1 MYAYRIHLLGRFDL
15 LVDGRSV
22 LLARRE
28 KELLTYLLLQ
38 RQRSAFRHQLSG
50 ALWPETQE
58 ERALQNL
65 STCLWRL
72 RKALRSATAQELVH
86 CSRAMVSLLTSQVWV
101 DYWEFDELARHA
113 LSDGKRISM
122 ERAIELYKGDLVQ
135 GEIDAD
141 WLMQERERAR
151 LTFLKVLSAH
161 AWSLLKMGETTEAL
175 RTFEQ
180 LMVSDPLNEEACRG
194 LMLLHYLHG
203 NSTEALRIYHAFAE
217 RLRMELGVLPDEET
231 RRLHKMIRSGRLL
244 GVEAKLAALSNG
256 SGGNGG
262 IPPMV
267 GRSGELRDLWR
278 MLDVAGEG
286 RGVVV
291 GIEGEAGI
299 GKTRLIVEFSRE
311 AASKGWRVLQATCE
325 EFPRGVPYKPFYT
338 LVDVNLHVNRA
349 SGARASSQPFPDPAA
364 LNLDSSERG
373 NLKMTS
379 EERAAFMEAVA
390 SWLRR
395 QAEACPTVLVI
406 EDLQYADSASIDVLA
421 YLRREIRNCRLAIIL
436 TWRPEDSASRV
447 TKLTRSDGFL
457 SSRMQLTRLSEAEI
471 RGLCRIFAG
480 DVDAFD
486 RVAEHVFRE
495 SEGNPLFA
503 LEILKSL
510 TLRGGKSSAG
520 GSALGVRPGRY
531 RVGPSSLENIL
542 PPAIRRAVRKRLD
555 RLPSR
560 ARRLLAFASACGRS
574 LDLELLSQALRL
586 TKSELAFS
594 LRSLGKLGF
603 IGAYPD
609 GFRFQHEKIR
619 EFCYEG
625 LSAADRAS
633 IHASVVAALEAFWPD
648 RLGEL
653 AFHSERAGQHAKA
666 GAYWEVLGDRATM
679 VWAHRDAVK
688 AYSRAM
694 ESWMASGQLSDEARF
709 ELLRKRAC
717 AWELSEEIERG
728 QGDIEDMLLI
738 ALRTHDE
745 VKRCETLTFQSRLLL
760 RRGLY
765 KEARERAQD
774 SLQLATAIGD
784 PNLMARA
791 REAVAFSYFRSGE
804 YDQAVST
811 FLDLVSTLELLGAR
825 EPLERVWNRIGC
837 IQAAVGDVK
846 SLSSL
851 DRAER
856 FASGDLNE
864 RALRNMLRGQT
875 LAFMGRRD
883 QATTALRFAEN
894 DYRRA
899 GNLSGKAL
907 VNAMLAL
914 VSGCSGDFVSAVKHA
929 REGLPFKCGR
939 AEAYW
944 RVVSTTSL
952 GHGVWLE
959 LGNYRTARKAVMKDM
974 NLLPQIGGRSRANL
988 LDLAA
993 VVALEQGDVDAAH
1006 SFALRALSEVMGTS
1020 DQLFGICLTTLG
1032 RVNMALGQ
1040 AERAVDLLRVAVDLL
1055 DTETNHLEL
1064 TQACSWLAVACQ
1076 RAGRLDEAMASSERA
1091 VNLLAKRKGFAYQPQ
1106 EVLWNHFSVLR
1117 SCGASNASL
1126 ALREAYGIV
1135 TDRASRLGGKM
1146 RARFLSIPVNREIVN
1161 TWEKA
1166 YGRGQAMQDQRQH
1179 SPGAGGQ
1186 LLRQGRVYV
1195 LIPRAGAPWGRPLRD
1210 GEYVE
1215 VIWTVDAGRQD
1226 QALKELKGEVGLRR
1240 ARILRLC
1247 AEASVQG
1254 GEPREE
1260 DLARVLGVSTRTIR
1274 ADIAWLRSQGCI
1286 LQTRGTHLH

>member
-1 MYAYRIHLLGRFDL
+1 MDTYRIYLLGRFDL

-22 LLARRE
+22 QLARRE

-38 RQRSAFRHQLSG
+38 PQRSAFRHLLSG

-72 RKALRSATAQELVH
+72 RVALRSATVQGLVR
-86 CSRAMVSLLTSQVWV
+86 CSRAMVSLLTSEVWV

-113 LSDGKRISM
+113 LGDGNRISM

-141 WLMQERERAR
+141 WLTQERERAR

-161 AWSLLKMGETTEAL
+161 AWSLLKAGETKEAF
-175 RTFEQ
+175 RTFER
-180 LMVSDPLNEEACRG
+180 LIMVDPLNEEACRG

-203 NSTEALRIYHAFAE
+203 SSTEALRTYQAFAE
-217 RLRMELGVLPDEET
+217 NLRVELGVLPDEQT

-244 GVEAKLAALSNG
+244 GVEAKLAALSSG
-256 SGGNGG
+256 SEGNDGL
-262 IPPMV
+262 PPMV
-267 GRSGELRDLWR
+267 GRSGELRDLWK
-278 MLDVAGEG
+278 MLDAAGEG
-286 RGVVV
+286 HGVVV

-325 EFPRGVPYKPFYT
+325 EFPRGVPYKPFHS
-338 LVDVNLHVNRA
+338 LVDVTPHGNRTP
-349 SGARASSQPFPDPAA
+349 GARASSQPFPDPAA
-364 LNLDSSERG
+364 LNRDSSERG

-395 QAEACPTVLVI
+395 EAEACPTVLVI
-406 EDLQYADSASIDVLA
+406 EDLQYADSSSIDVLA
-421 YLRREIRNCRLAIIL
+421 YLRGEIRNCRLAIVL

-447 TKLTRSDGFL
+447 TRLTRSDGFL
-457 SSRMQLTRLSEAEI
+457 SSRMQLTRLSGAEI
-471 RGLCRIFAG
+471 RVLCRIFAG
-480 DVDAFD
+480 DVDSFD

-510 TLRGGKSSAG
+510 TLRSGKPSAASSP
-520 GSALGVRPGRY
+520 LGARSGRY

-542 PPAIRRAVRKRLD
+542 PPAIRRAVKKRLD

-619 EFCYEG
+619 EFCYEE

-633 IHASVVAALEAFWPD
+633 IHASVVAVLEAFWPD

-666 GAYWEVLGDRATM
+666 GSYWEVLGDRATM

-709 ELLRKRAC
+709 ELLRKRAY

-765 KEARERAQD
+765 KEARERARE
-774 SLQLATAIGD
+774 SLDLALALGSPGLT
-784 PNLMARA
+784 ARA
-791 REAVAFSYFRSGE
+791 REALAFSYYRSSE
-804 YDQAVST
+804 YDEALAI
-811 FLDLVSTLELLGAR
+811 FLDLVPNLELLDDR
-825 EPLERVWNRIGC
+825 ECLERVWNRIGS
-837 IQAAVGDVK
+837 IQAARGD
-846 SLSSL
+846 LEGLRSL

-856 FASGDLNE
+856 CARGDLSE
-864 RALRNMLRGQT
+864 RALRSLVRGQT
-875 LAFMGRRD
+875 FVFMGLDSDARV
-883 QATTALRFAEN
+883 ALQLAEN

-929 REGLPFKCGR
+929 RQGLPFKCGR

-952 GHGVWLE
+952 GHGVWLG
-959 LGNYRTARKAVMKDM
+959 LGNYRIARKAVVKDM
-974 NLLPQIGGRSRANL
+974 NLLPQLGGRSRANL

-993 VVALEQGDVDAAH
+993 MVALEQGDVDAAH
-1006 SFALRALSEVMGTS
+1006 GFALRALGEVIGVS

-1032 RVNMALGQ
+1032 RVNLALGQ
-1040 AERAVDLLRVAVDLL
+1040 AERAADLLRVAVDLL

-1064 TQACSWLAVACQ
+1064 TQACSWLAVACE
-1076 RAGRLDEAMASSERA
+1076 RAGQLDEAMASSERA
-1091 VNLLAKRKGFAYQPQ
+1091 VNLLAKHKGFAYQPQ

-1117 SCGASNASL
+1117 SCGAPNATL

-1146 RARFLSIPVNREIVN
+1146 RARYLSIPVNREIVS

-1166 YGRGQAMQDQRQH
+1166 LGRGQAMQDPRRH

-1186 LLRQGRVYV
+1186 LLHQGRVYV

-1210 GEYVE
+1210 EEYVE

-1226 QALKELKGEVGLRR
+1226 QTLKKLKGEVGLRR

-1247 AEASVQG
+1247 AEANVQG

-1274 ADIAWLRSQGCI
+1274 ADIAWLRSQGCT
-1286 LQTRGTHLH
+1286 LQTRGAHLN